1 MLALLLLRLVR
12 FDVRQMLLVCR
23 CSNDCGGVL
32 LNPRDPF
39 KGSASTFGENR
50 RIAHAAI
57 LLQRC
62 ECLAENLLSTW
73 LLRQSRLQRDVATV
87 VEQSIELVTQ
97 RLDHAVR
104 NQSECLQLLWIV
116 LLSHQR
122 LACGE

>member
-62 ECLAENLLSTW
+62 ECLAENLLVPGCFANPASSGMLPQSSSNLSSW
-73 LLRQSRLQRDVATV
+73 LPNVLTMLSAT
-87 VEQSIELVTQ
+87 SP
-97 RLDHAVR
+97 
-104 NQSECLQLLWIV
+104 S
-116 LLSHQR
+116 
-122 LACGE
+122 ACNCCGSCS